1 MAWFTELCASI
12 EAVVPEAGSVRS
24 NLVCVPVVEL
34 GDLFLKRILSVA
46 TQEIVVVEKGSAH
59 PISDGIRLR
68 NLVAFVFALI
78 CWAIP
83 LER

>member
-1 MAWFTELCASI
+1 MAWFIKLCTSV
-12 EAVVPEAGSVRS
+12 EAVIPEAGSVRS

-34 GDLFLKRILSVA
+34 GDLFLKRILSLA

-59 PISDGIRLR
+59 PVPDGVRLR
-68 NLVAFVFALI
+68 NLVAFIFALV

>member
-12 EAVVPEAGSVRS
+12 EAVVPEARSVGS
-24 NLVCVPVVEL
+24 NLVCVPVVKL
-34 GDLFLKRILSVA
+34 GDLFLKRILSLA

-59 PISDGIRLR
+59 PVPDGVRLR
-68 NLVAFVFALI
+68 NLVAFIFALV

>member
-24 NLVCVPVVEL
+24 NLVCVPVVKL
-34 GDLFLKRILSVA
+34 GDLLLERILSLA
-46 TQEIVVVEKGSAH
+46 TQEIVVVEKGLAH
-59 PISDGIRLR
+59 PITDGVRLR
-68 NLVAFVFALI
+68 DLVAFVFALV